1 MSETKGRII
10 EAAAGLMAE
19 RGYRR
24 TSIDDV
30 IDRAS
35 LSGKSHFYHYFRSK
49 EELAMAV
56 VDRQFDRLAEQGGAI
71 LRDTTLGPADRLQRF
86 VEALVMLHGAGGVEG
101 GGAAGN
107 LSAEIF
113 VLGEGFRVRLALA
126 FDRWVAQIESTLWE
140 ARAFLKPGT
149 DTRRLSRF
157 IVATLEG
164 ALMLS
169 KVSRDAG
176 MLREVETDLK
186 RFLAM
191 HVREGGTA

>member
-1 MSETKGRII
+1 
-10 EAAAGLMAE
+10 
-19 RGYRR
+19 
-24 TSIDDV
+24 
-30 IDRAS
+30 
-35 LSGKSHFYHYFRSK
+35 
-49 EELAMAV
+49 
-56 VDRQFDRLAEQGGAI
+56 
-71 LRDTTLGPADRLQRF
+71 
-86 VEALVMLHGAGGVEG
+86 MLHEVGGVEG

-126 FDRWVAQIESTLWE
+126 FDRWAAQIELMLSE
-140 ARAFLKPGT
+140 ARAFLTPGT

-176 MLREVETDLK
+176 LLREVGADLT

-191 HVREGGTA
+191 HVREGVTA